1 MGLRGPALA
10 SVIGTTAG
18 LAFFLFGYDQGD
30 LAGILTI
37 PSFRRQFPQTDTIG
51 RPDEYNVANLQGL
64 TVGIWNLGCFFSAIL
79 TIMIGDKL
87 GRRKTM
93 LMGLTFLAIGEIIQ
107 AASFSWPQFLVGR
120 AIAGWGNGFNT
131 ATVPAWQAECTKAH
145 RRGTLL
151 MVTAGTFIA
160 AGLAFSYWMD
170 FAFSW
175 LDPSS
180 AAWRVPIAIQL
191 IFLLVAAGLLT
202 LMPESPRWLILTG
215 REDEALKVLSALNDL
230 PKDSHDV
237 RQEFLQI
244 KDAVIEMSKGSY
256 RSLFEMTEYREFH
269 RVILAYVN
277 QMYQQISGINL
288 ITYDN
293 LIGSFPSMH

>member
-51 RPDEYNVANLQGL
+51 RPDDYNVANLQGI

-87 GRRKTM
+87 GRKKTM

-131 ATVPAWQAECTKAH
+131 ATVPAWQAECTK
-145 RRGTLL
+145 
-151 MVTAGTFIA
+151 
-160 AGLAFSYWMD
+160 
-170 FAFSW
+170 
-175 LDPSS
+175 
-180 AAWRVPIAIQL
+180 PIAVVPCSWSQL
-191 IFLLVAAGLLT
+191 ALSSLPGSHLATGWT
-202 LMPESPRWLILTG
+202 LR
-215 REDEALKVLSALNDL
+215 
-230 PKDSHDV
+230 
-237 RQEFLQI
+237 
-244 KDAVIEMSKGSY
+244 
-256 RSLFEMTEYREFH
+256 
-269 RVILAYVN
+269 
-277 QMYQQISGINL
+277 
-288 ITYDN
+288 
-293 LIGSFPSMH
+293 FPGWTPLRRPGAFQLRFS